1 MSAITNK
8 IQFATEHGAEEY
20 LSGLGFV
27 YVKCLNQWV
36 DENIHW
42 ATVEQ
47 LPSGKWLVKVGVTTV
62 PC

>member
-1 MSAITNK
+1 MSAVTDLIPFANK
-8 IQFATEHGAEEY
+8 QVAEDY

-27 YVKCLNQWV
+27 YVKFLKQWV
-36 DENIHW
+36 DESTHW

-47 LPSGKWLVKVGVTTV
+47 LPSGKWLVKVGVTTA

>member
-1 MSAITNK
+1 MSSVTDLIP
-8 IQFATEHGAEEY
+8 FAAQEGAEEY

-36 DENIHW
+36 YDNTHW
-42 ATVEQ
+42 ATVQ
-47 LPSGKWLVKVGVTTV
+47 RLPSGKWLVKIGVTTA